1 MIDNFEKP
9 CVLADALVP
18 DCPVVGV
25 SDTFAKLSTL
35 GQRVKPLEGNQIP
48 GVSILGSKKNV
59 KGFTDVQ
66 FTKLLKNKKN
76 VFQDIALQLR
86 GYVTSMCRNISVINI
101 PYWGA
106 EESSMSSAKKSSPP
120 FR

>member
-1 MIDNFEKP
+1 MHPAFQVGFLIDNFEKP

-66 FTKLLKNKKN
+66 FTKLLEKQK
-76 VFQDIALQLR
+76 
-86 GYVTSMCRNISVINI
+86 TSSKTL
-101 PYWGA
+101 
-106 EESSMSSAKKSSPP
+106 SLS
-120 FR
+120 